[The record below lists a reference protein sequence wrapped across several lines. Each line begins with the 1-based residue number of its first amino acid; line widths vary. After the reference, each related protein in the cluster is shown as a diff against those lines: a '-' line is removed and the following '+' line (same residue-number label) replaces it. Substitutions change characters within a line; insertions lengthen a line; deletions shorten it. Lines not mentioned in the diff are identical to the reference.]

1 MKKMLESEASQGA
14 ASRETKC
21 TASDCDIRMAS
32 EMKKIQEE
40 MKAEDDSTRSSSLG
54 AILFTISMQGS
65 KYQGHLSVKD
75 DEKIPIKQQGLPGEQ
90 GRE

>member
-1 MKKMLESEASQGA
+1 MKKMQESEASQGT

-21 TASDCDIRMAS
+21 TVSDCDIKIAN
-32 EMKKIQEE
+32 EMKKIEEE

-65 KYQGHLSVKD
+65 RYQGHLSVKD
-75 DEKIPIKQQGLPGEQ
+75 DEKIPTNQQGLPGEQ